1 MLDPN
6 RDLLVLSK
14 SIQLSQEELNKQLVQ
29 LNRIIYDTETWNIY
43 CQVNEVIDIN
53 KHSIIRKPHLIRK
66 EMSEKWQKPFV
77 FLCNKN

>member
-14 SIQLSQEELNKQLVQ
+14 SAQFSPEEMDKQVKQ
-29 LNRIIYDTETWNIY
+29 LNRIIYQTENWEMY
-43 CQVNEVIDIN
+43 CRVNEVINVN
-53 KHSIIRKPHLIRK
+53 KHTIIRKPHLIQK
-66 EMSEKWQKPFV
+66 EMTEKWQKPFV